1 MTKPKPVKAFVID
14 VQWLSADK
22 CYQVTLVANKGKVY
36 VRYFYQ
42 VDAPVVNQEL
52 EIYI

>member
-1 MTKPKPVKAFVID
+1 VSKPVKAFVID

-22 CYQVTLVANKGKVY
+22 CYQVTLVANKGVVY

-42 VDAPVVNQEL
+42 VDAPVVNQEF

>member
-1 MTKPKPVKAFVID
+1 MSKPKPVKAFVID

-22 CYQVTLVANKGKVY
+22 CYQITLVAKGVVY